1 MRKLQR
7 NVGSNNHFVVNNKN
21 LNLIFLKFYQIY
33 LKITSIFRL
42 LQALGYVFLKC
53 SRHNKQKKF
62 WGFAVGNL

>member
-33 LKITSIFRL
+33 LKITSIFRF
-42 LQALGYVFLKC
+42 LQALDCVFLKY
-53 SRHNKQKKF
+53 SRNNKQKKF
-62 WGFAVGNL
+62 WGFAMGNL

>member
-7 NVGSNNHFVVNNKN
+7 NVGSNNHFVFNNKN

-33 LKITSIFRL
+33 LKITSIFRF
-42 LQALGYVFLKC
+42 LQALDCVFLKY

-62 WGFAVGNL
+62 WGFAVDNL

>member
-33 LKITSIFRL
+33 LKITSIFRF
-42 LQALGYVFLKC
+42 LQALDCVFLKY
-53 SRHNKQKKF
+53 SRNNKQKKF
-62 WGFAVGNL
+62 WGFAVDNL